1 MMSTIVE
8 RQHDLSSLRDSFAAA
23 ALTGLLSNIQTYQL
37 VAVTRQAY
45 DIADEMLVQRRPRPG
60 TAAAD
65 KAIQDAKDFARIR
78 EQFEAW
84 QKERSVGVAEMD
96 SATDRKSAATP
107 RACAR
112 SCSQPFD
119 SASTTHDAV
128 PEAKATND
136 GGTPKDADGTGNTL
150 TLTDEEREA
159 IAAIVH
165 DAMRFDREANTP
177 KWQAGN
183 SNAESMARQAAW
195 QIAGLLRATL
205 TDEERDALEAAIAW
219 MAPVGNYDFRL
230 RTTLQSLLKRME

>member
-1 MMSTIVE
+1 MGITSKDIAAHRALIE
-8 RQHDLSSLRDSFAAA
+8 RGEYERLRDTFAAA
-23 ALTGLLSNIQTYQL
+23 ALTGLLSN
-37 VAVTRQAY
+37 
-45 DIADEMLVQRRPRPG
+45 VQRYQNGPL
-60 TAAAD
+60 T
-65 KAIQDAKDFARIR
+65 
-78 EQFEAW
+78 EQAFEIAEFML
-84 QKERSVGVAEMD
+84 KERDRTSVGVAEMD

-107 RACAR
+107 RACAS

-119 SASTTHDAV
+119 SAPTTHDAV

-165 DAMRFDREANTP
+165 DAMRFDREAKTP

-205 TDEERDALEAAIAW
+205 TDEEREAVEDAVAELTPGAIA
-219 MAPVGNYDFRL
+219 ATLRKLLERL
-230 RTTLQSLLKRME
+230 R

>member
-1 MMSTIVE
+1 MSTIVE

-45 DIADEMLVQRRPRPG
+45 DIADEMLVQRRPRQG
-60 TAAAD
+60 NVATD

-84 QKERSVGVAEMD
+84 QKERSVGVAEMG

-119 SASTTHDAV
+119 SAPTTHDAV

-136 GGTPKDADGTGNTL
+136 GGTPKDADGTGNTQRPVAWARFFPNGGPMSVFL
-150 TLTDEEREA
+150 DRPPADAEPLYRSPALTDDEREA
-159 IAAIVH
+159 V
-165 DAMRFDREANTP
+165 RFFSQIDGPGNVPVAN
-177 KWQAGN
+177 KRA
-183 SNAESMARQAAW
+183 
-195 QIAGLLRATL
+195 ATL
-205 TDEERDALEAAIAW
+205 
-219 MAPVGNYDFRL
+219 N
-230 RTTLQSLLKRME
+230 SLLERLA